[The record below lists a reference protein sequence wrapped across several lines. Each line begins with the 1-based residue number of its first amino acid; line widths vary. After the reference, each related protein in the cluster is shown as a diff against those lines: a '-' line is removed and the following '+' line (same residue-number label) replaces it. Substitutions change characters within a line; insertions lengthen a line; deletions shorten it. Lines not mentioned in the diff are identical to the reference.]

1 MPAQASG
8 HIRKYLRKRKM
19 KKAAVLRVLA
29 AVMENQAAAASNA
42 PGGDNPNS
50 DYHNEFFNT
59 GRIGRRN
66 ALPDILGYNCTTTT
80 TADLPLRLSALT
92 TSDTP
97 STSSVSNSSS
107 SAGSSSMDAGSDPN
121 VASTSSSCSSSTQ
134 PIQAT
139 NFDIK
144 WGCVRIQCDQ
154 VCIYAMRVMKFKIL
168 VQLWWQTSAFFQRVN
183 SADVQLQFLHA
194 VFDMQR

>member
-1 MPAQASG
+1 MILKCEPS
-8 HIRKYLRKRKM
+8 L
-19 KKAAVLRVLA
+19 AVLRVLA

-134 PIQAT
+134 PVSESMNT
-139 NFDIK
+139 
-144 WGCVRIQCDQ
+144 
-154 VCIYAMRVMKFKIL
+154 
-168 VQLWWQTSAFFQRVN
+168 T
-183 SADVQLQFLHA
+183 
-194 VFDMQR
+194 